1 MKKHHL
7 TSKLLMLKLAFIVII
22 YFGSCSKTVV
32 TPEKTPAEETPEQ
45 PAKPNPPVKGKEYTL
60 VPDASGR
67 LVIDGA
73 KSPYKGGDA
82 LNLKGRFLSIN
93 IMNLSGSSGNPII
106 IRNFDGTA
114 VKIGNPDWNGGS
126 WAEALSLINC
136 HYLKVGSESSRANFI
151 IDGSVHPARDA
162 YFNLVLS
169 KHTDNIEIRNLTIR
183 NGGTGIWAKTD
194 PVKDDPS
201 TYYPNSQMEN
211 LLIHDVAISGTNNE
225 AMYIGHTATYWDLT
239 ANTSYYGSS
248 SGFNPGSQYVQ
259 PIKWHNVKIY
269 NNSVQDGGADGIQ
282 TAAIDQ
288 LEVYNNTVTNWGM
301 KHNSSHNGGILIG
314 GRTTNTYVH
323 DNYVHDGWGELLQF
337 YGSGENGSKHV
348 ISNNLFVNNSQG
360 ANDGISFRGTDRAP
374 VTISNNTVALTG
386 GVSLRINGEK
396 GMTVALIVNDNAFI
410 QPRMSGGSITYNAY
424 VYTENGGGAIE
435 GTGDKA
441 NTRFPTL
448 DAANVDISNYFTPK
462 AGSAMG
468 ATGYRR

>member
-22 YFGSCSKTVV
+22 YFGSCNKTVV
-32 TPEKTPAEETPEQ
+32 TPEKPHEDTPEQ
-45 PAKPNPPVKGKEYTL
+45 PSTPNPPVKGKEYTL
-60 VPDASGR
+60 LPDANGR

-82 LNLKGRFLSIN
+82 LNLKGRFYSVN
-93 IMNLSGSSGNPII
+93 ITNLNGSPGNPIT
-106 IRNFDGTA
+106 IRNFDGTS

-136 HYLKVGSESSRANFI
+136 HYIRVGSESSRADFI

-194 PVKDDPS
+194 PVKGDAT

-239 ANTSYYGSS
+239 ANTSYYGDA
-248 SGFNPGSQYVQ
+248 SGFTPGSQYVQ

-269 NNSVQDGGADGIQ
+269 NNAVQDGGADGIQ

-288 LEVYNNTVTNWGM
+288 LEVFNNTVTNWGM

-314 GRTTNTYVH
+314 GRATNTYVH

-360 ANDGISFRGTDRAP
+360 GNDGISFRGTDRAA

-396 GMTVALIVNDNAFI
+396 GMTAALTVTDNAFI
-410 QPRMSGGSITYNAY
+410 QPRMSGGSITYNSY

-441 NTRFPTL
+441 NSRFPTL
-448 DAANVDISNYFTPK
+448 DAAGVDVGNYFAPK
-462 AGSAMG
+462 AGSALG
-468 ATGYRR
+468 VTGFRKK